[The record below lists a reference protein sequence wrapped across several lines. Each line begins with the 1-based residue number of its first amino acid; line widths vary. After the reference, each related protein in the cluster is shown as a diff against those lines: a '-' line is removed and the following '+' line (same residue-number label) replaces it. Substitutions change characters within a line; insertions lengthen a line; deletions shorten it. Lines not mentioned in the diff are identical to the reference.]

1 MCFFFKYL
9 SGDEE
14 TSDNSLNLYSV
25 ADDVNPTF
33 SIKSD
38 RMRVLDPSDNT
49 YKDVSNNKLIFLQ
62 NVNEDIQERLD
73 WLVVN
78 GGGGG
83 GGGAGNG
90 HSLISDGVTYIDACN
105 NILNVYKSF
114 IPDVSGTY
122 NIGSSEF
129 SFNELHVTKGYVKND
144 IEVSEGG
151 VHIKNDNSLNFYSVA
166 DGSNAAFS
174 IKSEEMKVYDANS
187 NTFYDI

>member
-1 MCFFFKYL
+1 MVRFFANNFKRTYNIDL
-9 SGDEE
+9 DVSGGAMNIR
-14 TSDNSLNLYSV
+14 SDNSLNLYSV

-83 GGGAGNG
+83 GGGGGAGNG

-105 NILNVYKSF
+105 SILKVYKSF

-122 NIGSSEF
+122 DIGSSEF
-129 SFNELHVTKGYVKND
+129 SSMNYT
-144 IEVSEGG
+144 
-151 VHIKNDNSLNFYSVA
+151 
-166 DGSNAAFS
+166 
-174 IKSEEMKVYDANS
+174 
-187 NTFYDI
+187 